1 MDDLF
6 SANLSDDL
14 NAKALIDAL
23 TAELVE
29 ANKAYHELD
38 NPIIPDDEFDR
49 KLAQLRRLEVLYPQF
64 KKVKSPTDTVGG
76 QPSKGFQKV
85 KHAEAMLSLDNAFE
99 SEDILDFEERIRR
112 VLNLN
117 KSVQLKYVAEPK
129 IDGLAISL
137 TYKKGILVQA
147 ATRGGGVEG
156 EDVTE
161 NVYKIDSIPKNLVDF
176 PIDFIEVRGEVFM
189 NRNDFDELNYELQKL
204 IDFANKKE
212 INPIKLYIN
221 PRNAAAGTLR
231 QKTVE
236 TEKKTKA
243 RKKEKEKTKARYW
256 VKKQW
261 ANKQLETLK
270 GRLSFFCHGWGGV
283 SNPFAESQWSALNL
297 LNKFGIPVVKERQ
310 LCQSVDDIFDYYE
323 KIIKQRPYFSYEID
337 GIAVKLDDLNL
348 HSRLGSSST
357 SPRWAIAYKLPP
369 EKVWTVLKDIDIQVG
384 RTGTLSPVGK
394 LKPVYVGGVYVSNV
408 TLHNEDYITGISSDS
423 QSIRKGKDIRVG
435 DTVEIYRSG
444 DVIPKVSDVDLSK
457 RPEDS
462 VPFKFPS
469 TCPVCGN
476 KAIRLEGDSVTR
488 CVGEFDCRAQV
499 LGRIQYFVSSEG
511 LNFDG
516 LGANLIEQFYDRK
529 FPTSNRRWIE
539 NPGDIFKLKS
549 ELEKAE
555 IDLIQEK
562 GWEEKSVQGLFAEIE
577 KKREV
582 QLDRLLTALGIR
594 YLGVQTAQ
602 RLAQH
607 FQSWNNFANTF
618 LSDTQEETTIV
629 NDLCS
634 IDGFGEVM
642 VTSIIQT
649 FKNPT
654 FKKWLDN
661 LMPELL
667 VQDVEGVQKTD
678 SVLSGLGIV
687 FSGKL
692 EQMTRSEAKIKAEAL
707 GARIYNSVG
716 KNVDLVVAGPGS
728 RKKSKDAE
736 ALKIKIISEDIWLKM
751 IS

>member
-204 IDFANKKE
+204 IDFAIKKE

-243 RKKEKEKTKARYW
+243 RKKKKEKTKARYW

-283 SNPFAESQWSALNL
+283 SNPFAESQWS
-297 LNKFGIPVVKERQ
+297 R
-310 LCQSVDDIFDYYE
+310 
-323 KIIKQRPYFSYEID
+323 
-337 GIAVKLDDLNL
+337 
-348 HSRLGSSST
+348 
-357 SPRWAIAYKLPP
+357 
-369 EKVWTVLKDIDIQVG
+369 
-384 RTGTLSPVGK
+384 
-394 LKPVYVGGVYVSNV
+394 
-408 TLHNEDYITGISSDS
+408 
-423 QSIRKGKDIRVG
+423 
-435 DTVEIYRSG
+435 
-444 DVIPKVSDVDLSK
+444 
-457 RPEDS
+457 
-462 VPFKFPS
+462 
-469 TCPVCGN
+469 
-476 KAIRLEGDSVTR
+476 
-488 CVGEFDCRAQV
+488 
-499 LGRIQYFVSSEG
+499 
-511 LNFDG
+511 
-516 LGANLIEQFYDRK
+516 
-529 FPTSNRRWIE
+529 
-539 NPGDIFKLKS
+539 FKL
-549 ELEKAE
+549 A
-555 IDLIQEK
+555 
-562 GWEEKSVQGLFAEIE
+562 
-577 KKREV
+577 
-582 QLDRLLTALGIR
+582 
-594 YLGVQTAQ
+594 
-602 RLAQH
+602 
-607 FQSWNNFANTF
+607 
-618 LSDTQEETTIV
+618 
-629 NDLCS
+629 
-634 IDGFGEVM
+634 
-642 VTSIIQT
+642 
-649 FKNPT
+649 
-654 FKKWLDN
+654 
-661 LMPELL
+661 
-667 VQDVEGVQKTD
+667 
-678 SVLSGLGIV
+678 
-687 FSGKL
+687 
-692 EQMTRSEAKIKAEAL
+692 
-707 GARIYNSVG
+707 
-716 KNVDLVVAGPGS
+716 
-728 RKKSKDAE
+728 
-736 ALKIKIISEDIWLKM
+736 
-751 IS
+751 